1 MKAKTIS
8 KYTVSEFAY
17 NMAYTQGWRMAYEK
31 GAICHYGKDSP
42 LRKIWLKGK
51 RDAKKI

>member
-1 MKAKTIS
+1 MKKTQD
-8 KYTVSEFAY
+8 KYEVSVLAY

-31 GAICHYGKDSP
+31 GAICPYGKDSP